1 MTHRFPT
8 QNRLDNVV
16 GGTTSL
22 TVPVSNERR
31 AR

>member
-1 MTHRFPT
+1 MTRRFPT
-8 QNRLDNVV
+8 QNRLDSVV

-22 TVPVSNERR
+22 TVPVSIERR